1 MARSAQRLPVA
12 AIPEQRHVATVSDD
26 VVDHAGRCNPVI
38 TLAVDAQGVSIEV
51 NEARLLPCITVATL
65 G

>member
-1 MARSAQRLPVA
+1 M
-12 AIPEQRHVATVSDD
+12 
-26 VVDHAGRCNPVI
+26 VDHTGRCNPVI
-38 TLAVDAQGVSIEV
+38 ALAVDAQGVSIEV